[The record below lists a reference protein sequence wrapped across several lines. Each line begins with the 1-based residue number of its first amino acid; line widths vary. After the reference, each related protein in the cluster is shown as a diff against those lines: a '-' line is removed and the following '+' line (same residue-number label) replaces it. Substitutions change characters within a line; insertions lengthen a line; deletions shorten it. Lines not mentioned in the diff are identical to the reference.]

1 MKKLKLVA
9 VALLFG
15 MTSMFASEKVEKTTT
30 EIRNQIVTLFDDA
43 KFIAESDFK
52 VNFSFTFN
60 ANGEIIVLNVDSTRA
75 DIKDYL
81 RKNVNYKKLDNPG
94 IPNEVYTMPIKV
106 KVIS

>member
-1 MKKLKLVA
+1 MRKLKLVA
-9 VALLFG
+9 VVLLFS
-15 MTSMFASEKVEKTTT
+15 MTSLFASENLEKANT
-30 EIRNQIVTLFDDA
+30 EIRNQIVNLFDDA

-75 DIKDYL
+75 DIKDYI
-81 RKNVNYKKLDNPG
+81 RKNVNYKKLENPG
-94 IPNEVYTMPIKV
+94 SKDEIYTMPIKV